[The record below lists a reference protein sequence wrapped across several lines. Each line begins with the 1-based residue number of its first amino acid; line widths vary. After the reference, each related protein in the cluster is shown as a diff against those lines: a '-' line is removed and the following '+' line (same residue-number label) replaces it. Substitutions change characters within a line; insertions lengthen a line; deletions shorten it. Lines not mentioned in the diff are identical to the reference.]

1 MSNEVEEPC
10 VFLEAR
16 FKKKNPWYCCY
27 NYCYYEHDIQLY
39 SKYFITCT
47 TYMFF
52 FLVILRRVI
61 TFIWLILAVLLS
73 SVEQRSL
80 AQYSTVLYNIIQ
92 YSTVKYNTL

>member
-16 FKKKNPWYCCY
+16 FKKKTLGIVVIIIVIMNMIF
-27 NYCYYEHDIQLY
+27 NYTVSTSLHVLL
-39 SKYFITCT
+39 TC
-47 TYMFF
+47 FF

>member
-1 MSNEVEEPC
+1 
-10 VFLEAR
+10 
-16 FKKKNPWYCCY
+16 
-27 NYCYYEHDIQLY
+27 
-39 SKYFITCT
+39 
-47 TYMFF
+47 MFF